1 MNILT
6 NRLDGKL
13 VYVKF
18 DVDEYGHIA
27 NDSFANVFEQGAWI
41 VVYPVVDKIHVPQS
55 RRYTKPGVGNLL
67 ALLRAQ
73 DRWQQKDAWY
83 HANAWYHV
91 NGSHGIIKETY
102 AGMHSILDD
111 LAAAWVELAARAC
124 LARISTGRR
133 DNHAPWISAWMQPG
147 GELAQKRKQD
157 YTNILKSIREDA

>member
-27 NDSFANVFEQGAWI
+27 NESFANVFEQGAWI
-41 VVYPVVDKIHVPQS
+41 VVYPVVDKIHVTQS
-55 RRYTKPGVGNLL
+55 RRHTKPGVGNLL

-91 NGSHGIIKETY
+91 NGTHGIIKETY

-124 LARISTGRR
+124 LARIATARR
-133 DNHAPWISAWMQPG
+133 DSHAPWISAWMQPG
-147 GELAQKRKQD
+147 WELAQTRRQNYANLLAEIKK
-157 YTNILKSIREDA
+157 

>member
-18 DVDEYGHIA
+18 DVDGDGRIA
-27 NDSFANVFEQGAWI
+27 NESFATIFDRGAWI
-41 VVYPVVDKIHVPQS
+41 VVYPIGQRIHVTQS
-55 RRYTKPGVGNLL
+55 RRYTKPGIGNLL

-73 DRWQQKDAWY
+73 DAWY

-91 NGSHGIIKETY
+91 NGTHGIIQETY
-102 AGMHSILDD
+102 AGMHSIMDD

-124 LARISTGRR
+124 LARIATGRR

-147 GELAQKRKQD
+147 WELAQKRQQD
-157 YTNILKSIREDA
+157 YANLLADVRADLAE